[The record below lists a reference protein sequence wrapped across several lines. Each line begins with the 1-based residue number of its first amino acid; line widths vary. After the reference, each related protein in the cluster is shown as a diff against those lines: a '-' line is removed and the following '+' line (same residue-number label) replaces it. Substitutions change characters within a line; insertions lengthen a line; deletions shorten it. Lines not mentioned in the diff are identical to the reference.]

1 MNVEAARS
9 QMLGQQIR
17 AWEVLDARV
26 LSTLAS
32 TPRESFVPRQFKDLA
47 FADTEI
53 PLGHGQSMMTPQV
66 EGRLLQALQV
76 TSIDEVLEIGTGS
89 GYLAACLARLGASV
103 TSIDLFPEFTE
114 AAAQKLEA
122 QRIVNVTLQTADAAT
137 FDNNDKYDVVAVT
150 ASVPVVSEQLVQFLK
165 PGGRMFVVVG
175 RPPIME
181 AQLIAV
187 RPDGTKI
194 VESLFETML
203 APMLNWDIPEIFEL

>member
-1 MNVEAARS
+1 MNLEAARS

-26 LSTLAS
+26 LSTLGS
-32 TPRESFVPRQFKDLA
+32 TPREVFVPEQFGELA

-103 TSIDLFPEFTE
+103 TSIDIFPEFTE
-114 AAAQKLEA
+114 AAAQRLEA

-150 ASVPVVSEQLVQFLK
+150 ASVPVLSEPLVQFLK

-175 RPPIME
+175 RAPIME
-181 AQLIAV
+181 AQLITV
-187 RPDGTKI
+187 RPDGTKL

-203 APMLNWDIPEIFEL
+203 TPMLNWDIPEIFEL

>member
-1 MNVEAARS
+1 
-9 QMLGQQIR
+9 MLGQQIR